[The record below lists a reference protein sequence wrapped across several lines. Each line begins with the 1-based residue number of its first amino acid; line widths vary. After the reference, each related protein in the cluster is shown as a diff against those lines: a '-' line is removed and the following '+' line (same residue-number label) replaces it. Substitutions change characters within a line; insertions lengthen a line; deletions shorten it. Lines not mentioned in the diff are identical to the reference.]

1 MTGAESGGR
10 WRRNGRRDG
19 ARRVGLALIATALVL
34 PLATGLAP
42 AALADPVVFEPAP
55 RPAPAISP
63 NPEPAPPNPEPAPA
77 PAAAPTP
84 EPAPEPAPPSVPP
97 PSEPT
102 APAPELAPTPA
113 HAPIYGP
120 PVPSAPAAPGPA
132 AEAAPTTTAP
142 AEPAPTAEPAPAV
155 EAVPA
160 VVAPTVEPAPAAAH
174 SGGPRVQKA
183 IWLNDRRVALWVES
197 AAMATPIQVQL
208 LLPRDWNTRKDA
220 KFPTLFLLDGLRA
233 TDDESGWTKDAGA
246 AEFFAD
252 KNVTVVLPVGGQ
264 SSFYSDWVAP
274 NNGKNYKWE
283 TFLTK
288 ELPPL
293 LEQEWRATDVRGL
306 AGLSMGGT
314 AAMFLAGRNPGFA
327 KYAASYSGFLTTT
340 TLGMPQAIM
349 YALRDAGG
357 FDANAMWGPPT
368 SDEWDNHDPY
378 TLADKLKGTSLYI
391 SSGSGSTG
399 PFDQAGG
406 IPGVSTNYAGMGL
419 EILSRLTSQNFVTKL
434 GKLQIPAQVNYRP
447 SGTHSWPYWDF
458 ELRQSWPQAAAAL
471 GVDTG
476 AIECSPAGAMA
487 ALVQHAPWLGNCST
501 AEYQVPGGTAQDF
514 LGGRAYNSAA
524 GGTHAVGGMIGG
536 GYQAANGPSGPLG
549 LPISGE
555 RGLPDGRGRMQDFE
569 RGSIYWTPQTG
580 AQMVRGAILQKWAEQ
595 GYERGPSGYPLAP
608 EEKTPSRDGAVQAF
622 EGGPIYYSAKTG
634 VFRVQGQVLDKY
646 KQMGY
651 ENGWLGFPA
660 SEEQPL
666 KDFGRYSRFEGGAI
680 YWSPLSGAWA
690 VRTGPIFEAWRSAG
704 FENGRLGFPTGDEIE
719 IPGGVQQNFQLG
731 RIVVKNGKVEIQG
744 L

>member
-1 MTGAESGGR
+1 MTGAESGSRRG
-10 WRRNGRRDG
+10 RNGRRAG
-19 ARRVGLALIATALVL
+19 HQGRGRLALIATALVL
-34 PLATGLAP
+34 PLAVGIAP
-42 AALADPVVFEPAP
+42 AGADPVVFEPAP
-55 RPAPAISP
+55 IPPPALGTEPQPAP
-63 NPEPAPPNPEPAPA
+63 PPNPEPAPA
-77 PAAAPTP
+77 PAQAAV
-84 EPAPEPAPPSVPP
+84 PAPEAPPAPQSPP
-97 PSEPT
+97 PSEAA
-102 APAPELAPTPA
+102 APAPEFAP
-113 HAPIYGP
+113 
-120 PVPSAPAAPGPA
+120 PSAPPPVYGPA
-132 AEAAPTTTAP
+132 
-142 AEPAPTAEPAPAV
+142 
-155 EAVPA
+155 VPS
-160 VVAPTVEPAPAAAH
+160 TPAPAAAVPNPAP
-174 SGGPRVQKA
+174 GLPLEPAPAPPPAAAEAPALAPAPVPVAAPRAGDPRVQKTV
-183 IWLNDRRVALWVES
+183 WLGDRRVAVWVES

-208 LLPRDWNTRKDA
+208 LLPRDWNTKPDA

-246 AEFFAD
+246 EEFFAD
-252 KNVTVVLPVGGQ
+252 KNVTVVLPIGGQ

-293 LEQEWRATDVRGL
+293 LEKEWRATDVRGL

-314 AAMFLAGRNPGFA
+314 AAMFLSGRNPGFA

-368 SDEWDNHDPY
+368 SEEWEKHDPY
-378 TLADKLKGTSLYI
+378 ALADKLKGTSLYI
-391 SSGSGSTG
+391 SSGSGTSG
-399 PFDQAGG
+399 PFDQPGG

-434 GKLQIPAQVNYRP
+434 GKLQIPAQVNYRA
-447 SGTHSWPYWDF
+447 SGTHSWAYWDF
-458 ELRQSWPQAAAAL
+458 ELRQSWQQAAAAL
-471 GVDTG
+471 GVDAGT
-476 AIECSPAGAMA
+476 IECAPGGAMA
-487 ALVQHAPWLGNCST
+487 QLTQSAPWLGTCTT

-514 LGGRAYNSAA
+514 QGGRVFNSAQ

-536 GYQAANGPSGPLG
+536 GYQAANGPAGPLG
-549 LPISGE
+549 LPIGGE
-555 RGLPDGRGRMQDFE
+555 RGLPDGRGRVQDFE
-569 RGSIYWTPQTG
+569 HGSLYWTPQTG
-580 AQMVRGAILQKWAEQ
+580 AQMVRGAILTEWAKQ
-595 GYERGPSGYPLAP
+595 GYERGPAGYPLAP

-622 EGGPIYYSAKTG
+622 EGGPIYYSPKTG
-634 VFRVQGQVLDKY
+634 VFRVQGQILDKY
-646 KQMGY
+646 KVMGY

-666 KDFGRYSRFEGGAI
+666 KDFGRYSRFEGGYI

-690 VRTGPIFEAWRSAG
+690 VRTGPVFEAWRSVG
-704 FENGRLGFPTGDEIE
+704 FENGRLGFPTGDEVE

-731 RIVVKNGKVEIQG
+731 RIIVKNGKVEIQG